1 MLVQILLSTYNGEKY
16 LRPLL
21 DSVLAQ
27 DYPGIEFLVRDDGSC
42 DGTMAILQEYAAA
55 HPTMTIVAGV
65 HVGIA
70 DSFFHLLERASSN
83 AAYLALCDQDDVWQK
98 DKVSTAVEWLQR
110 GSPEIP
116 ALYNS
121 RVTITDEYLHA
132 VRVSDLPRKG
142 LSFRNALVESVVW
155 GCTSVINQAARG
167 LLLRGFPRHAWVH
180 DGWIYLV
187 VSAFGAVLFDEE
199 ARMLHRRHK
208 TNASLI
214 PLTSSRR
221 WSVQLN
227 LFLAVGGQRRVFTQ
241 AEEFKRIYGTALS
254 NEHTLTLDRFL
265 RCRKSVWDRL
275 RYAVTGDV
283 YHQSRLGHVMLRA
296 LIALDRLY

>member
-1 MLVQILLSTYNGEKY
+1 MVQILLSTYNGEKY

-27 DYPGIEFLVRDDGSC
+27 DFPGIEVLVRDDGSC
-42 DGTMAILQEYAAA
+42 DNTMAILQEYAAA
-55 HPTMTIVAGV
+55 RPAMTIIPGE
-65 HVGIA
+65 HIGIA
-70 DSFFHLLERASSN
+70 KSFFHLLERSSPK
-83 AAYLALCDQDDVWQK
+83 ALYLALCDQDDVWQK
-98 DKVSTAVEWLQR
+98 DKVSVAVEWLQR

-116 ALYNS
+116 ALYSS
-121 RVTITDEYLHA
+121 RVTITDEHLRV
-132 VRVSDLPRKG
+132 VRVSDMPRKG

-155 GCTSVINQAARG
+155 GCTSVINQAARH

-187 VSAFGAVLFDEE
+187 LSAFGAVLFDAE

-214 PLTSSRR
+214 PLTSGRR

-227 LFLAVGGQRRVFTQ
+227 QFLAVGGQRRVFKQ

-254 NEHTLTLDRFL
+254 TEHTRTLDRFL
-265 RCRKSVWDRL
+265 ACQKNVWHRL
-275 RYAVTGDV
+275 HYALSGDV
-283 YHQSRLGHVMLRA
+283 YHQSRLGHAMLRA
-296 LIALDRLY
+296 LIAMDRLY